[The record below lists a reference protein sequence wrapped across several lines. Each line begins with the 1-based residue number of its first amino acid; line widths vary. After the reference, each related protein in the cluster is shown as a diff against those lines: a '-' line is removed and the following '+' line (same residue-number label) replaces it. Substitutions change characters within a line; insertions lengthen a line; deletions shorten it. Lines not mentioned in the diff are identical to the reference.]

1 MMMDSLD
8 AELMDEDINKVL
20 ERMFPG
26 ESHKDAYQKIGW
38 KQKISNNWVQIK
50 QEKIDGKTM

>member
-1 MMMDSLD
+1 
-8 AELMDEDINKVL
+8 MDEDINKVL

-26 ESHKDAYQKIGW
+26 DSQKDAYQKIGW
-38 KQKISNNWVQIK
+38 KHKISNNWVQIN

>member
-1 MMMDSLD
+1 MKMDSLD
-8 AELMDEDINKVL
+8 AKLMDEDINKVL

-38 KQKISNNWVQIK
+38 KHRISNPWVQIK
-50 QEKIDGKTM
+50 QEKNDGKAL

>member
-1 MMMDSLD
+1 
-8 AELMDEDINKVL
+8 MDEDINKVL

-38 KQKISNNWVQIK
+38 KHKISNNWVQIK